1 MRQTCARN
9 PIEAWHKSRGRVKK
23 KFSRLRSGAEGWREK
38 KGKKK
43 EEEVERGERGEGGE
57 ETAERRVFFG
67 PAGFR
72 PAELL
77 ERKKRP

>member
-1 MRQTCARN
+1 MG
-9 PIEAWHKSRGRVKK
+9 KDRGK
-23 KFSRLRSGAEGWREK
+23 EGK
-38 KGKKK
+38 KKK
-43 EEEVERGERGEGGE
+43 EEEVERVEGEGEAE